1 MSETKITNS
10 NGPRARGAPGAHG
23 AHRSTSRRRGDGT
36 DALAAGPLQRLA
48 GFSSLAAVVSLVLL
62 GWIGREELPQLV
74 TARVGLLL
82 LGVALALAVLLTTAF
97 VLLLVAPALNRPA
110 AELAEVAEA
119 VAGGDLTVKL
129 ADSSGAGQ
137 MNRVWRAIGRML
149 VALRRLAGALDVASR
164 DAAGMAGQIT
174 ASADAMASRAQATAQ
189 TSVALSAQSAAM
201 SATIDGLAADALTL
215 TDIVADVAMGAHEG
229 LLRNRQ
235 LGELAAVNRRQL
247 DDGAQALT
255 RLGAEVR
262 ESAGAVEALADA
274 SEEIRSFVALV
285 RRVAKQ
291 SKLLSLNAAMEA
303 ARSGDQ
309 GDGFAVV
316 AAEVRRLAADST
328 EAAARTE
335 AAVGSILERV
345 ALSRTLSARTVATV
359 EQALAATRAGV
370 EAYSEVQEAVSAA
383 EEWNAS
389 VEGAAGNSSRLVTE
403 MTGRLDELAR
413 GTQAFAAAMRK
424 VAVSSEEQSA
434 SSQEIAAA
442 ASTLTA
448 AADHLAQ
455 LVRTFRLEEGA
466 ETAPPIA
473 QAPPVPPPSFRPSR
487 RPAVT
492 PVRATRG

>member
-1 MSETKITNS
+1 MSESKTSTHT
-10 NGPRARGAPGAHG
+10 PRAR
-23 AHRSTSRRRGDGT
+23 RRRRDGT

-48 GFSSLAAVVSLVLL
+48 GFSSLAAVISLILL
-62 GWIGREELPQLV
+62 GWIGREELPVLV

-82 LGVALALAVLLTTAF
+82 LGVALALAVLLTTTF

-137 MNRVWRAIGRML
+137 INRVWRAIGRML
-149 VALRRLAGALDVASR
+149 VALRRLAGALNVASR
-164 DAAGMAGQIT
+164 ETAGMAGQIT
-174 ASADAMASRAQATAQ
+174 ASAGAMASRAQETAQ
-189 TSVALSAQSAAM
+189 TSVALSRQSATM

-235 LGELAAVNRRQL
+235 LGELATTSRRQL
-247 DDGAQALT
+247 DDGAQALV
-255 RLGAEVR
+255 RLGEEVR
-262 ESAGAVEALADA
+262 ESAGAIEALADA

-285 RRVAKQ
+285 RRVARQ

-316 AAEVRRLAADST
+316 AAEVRRLATDST

-370 EAYSEVQEAVSAA
+370 DAYAEVQEAVGAA
-383 EEWNAS
+383 EEWTAS
-389 VEGAAGNSSRLVTE
+389 VEAAAGNSSRLVGE

-413 GTQAFAAAMRK
+413 GTQAFAAAMRQ

-434 SSQEIAAA
+434 STQEIAAA
-442 ASTLTA
+442 ASTLAA

-455 LVRTFRLEEGA
+455 LVRTFRLEGEA
-466 ETAPPIA
+466 ESSHAV
-473 QAPPVPPPSFRPSR
+473 VPPPVAAAAPYRMPR
-487 RPAVT
+487 T
-492 PVRATRG
+492 PVARPVAVE